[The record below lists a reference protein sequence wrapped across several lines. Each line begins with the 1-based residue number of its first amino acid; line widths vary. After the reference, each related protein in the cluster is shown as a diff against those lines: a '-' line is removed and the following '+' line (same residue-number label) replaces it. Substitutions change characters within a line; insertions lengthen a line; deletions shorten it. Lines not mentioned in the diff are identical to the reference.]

1 MGYTLYYD
9 LETQDDGLASGIGV
23 GWCFDMSEILC
34 MGYAIDDGPVECTSD
49 RDEMVKLIEGAKT
62 LVAYNAE
69 YELGNTKY
77 DLGVEFKKKRV
88 FDVFVAA
95 KLFQNVEPEGYKKKV
110 RMWGYSLDVQSRYWL
125 GVKDSDKKA
134 TTALVKAALEL
145 GVISPT
151 IDTKMKKDG
160 TMGKR
165 KQSDT
170 ALKKNMYATLG
181 QLYTKNPKIV
191 DDYCKIDVELTRE
204 LHKFFLEKGLNEDT
218 YALYSELPKVLVE
231 MKKKGVRVDVDKA
244 IELKERYEQEAVELT
259 ALCHEQMGQEINFRS
274 PKQLMDYAIENK
286 IDLKED
292 STKASGYTFDD
303 TWLTMIAPKYEWA
316 ATLAKAKTT
325 LKFIKTYLT
334 PIIEKSVAGRLHMN
348 LNLMEARTGR
358 FSSSNPNLQNLPNAY
373 TKQGEEIR
381 SLFLADEGKT
391 FTCIDFSSQEW
402 RMLIHMCKLCE
413 NEGVRYKKP
422 RKLNYEDYKDLS
434 YNEREEAKKNHGH
447 LLAKEWTYFK
457 DPLIQ
462 EAIDG
467 YISNPQFDAH
477 EANRKNIY
485 KVSGLELFSDEN
497 QKVGRNVTK
506 TVTFGSM
513 YGQQAAGLAKKQ
525 DCDLETAQD
534 ILDSF
539 DKGVPFIRMLS
550 DYFTYVALKRGYI
563 KSVTGRIFRFTKPLY
578 KFLNY
583 GIQGSSFDQ
592 CAIAMIQGYH
602 VGIVPSMQ
610 VHDEVS
616 SGDWTKEEAE
626 TMSFIMENAIKMHL
640 PALAE
645 VGTGPNWSEAK

>member
-1 MGYTLYYD
+1 MGYELILD
-9 LETQDDGLASGIGV
+9 FETQDCGLSSGIGP
-23 GWCFDMSEILC
+23 GWCHDMCEVLC
-34 MGYAIDDGPVECTSD
+34 MAYSINGGTVQCTSVVE
-49 RDEMVKLIEGAKT
+49 EMKRLIDGADT
-62 LVAYNAE
+62 LIAYNLQ
-69 YELGNTKY
+69 YELGIIKY
-77 DLGVEFKKKRV
+77 VLGIEFKRKKV

-95 KLFQNVEPEGYKKKV
+95 KLFQNVEPEGYKQKV
-110 RMWGYSLDVQSRYWL
+110 RQWSYGLDVQSRYWL
-125 GVKDSDKKA
+125 GVKDTDKKA
-134 TTALVKAALEL
+134 TTALVKSALEL

-151 IDTKMKKDG
+151 IDTKLKKDG

-170 ALKKNMYATLG
+170 ALKKNMYSTLG
-181 QLYTKNPKIV
+181 QLYAKNPKIV
-191 DDYCKIDVELTRE
+191 DDYCKIDVKLTRD
-204 LHKFFLEKGLNEDT
+204 LHKFFLKEGLDEDN

-244 IELKERYEQEAVELT
+244 VELKARYEQEAVELT
-259 ALCHEQMGQEINFRS
+259 ALCHQQMGQEVNFRS
-274 PKQLMDYAIENK
+274 TKQLMDYAIEHN
-286 IDLKED
+286 IELKED
-292 STKASGYTFDD
+292 KTKASGYTFDD
-303 TWLTMIAPKYEWA
+303 TWLTMIAPKYDWA

-348 LNLMEARTGR
+348 LNLMAARTGR
-358 FSSSNPNLQNLPNAY
+358 FSSSDPNLQNLPNAY
-373 TKQGEEIR
+373 TTQGEEIR

-402 RMLIHMCKLCE
+402 RMLIHLCKLLETE
-413 NEGVRYKKP
+413 NVRYKKP
-422 RKLNYEDYKDLS
+422 KKVKYEDYKSLS
-434 YNEREEAKKNHGH
+434 YSEREEAKENHGH
-447 LLAKEWTYFK
+447 IFEKQWTYFK

-467 YISNPQFDAH
+467 YISNPEFDAH

-485 KVSGLELFSDEN
+485 RVSGLELFSDEN

-525 DCDLETAQD
+525 DCDIETAQD

-550 DYFTYVALKRGYI
+550 DYLTYVALKRGYT

-592 CAIAMIQGYH
+592 CALAMIQGYH

-626 TMSFIMENAIKMHL
+626 TMSFIMENAIKMHV

-645 VGTGPNWSEAK
+645 VGSGPNWSEAK